1 MELTKTYLER
11 LIADQIEE
19 SGILE
24 YKAARSLGRN
34 NDAKEEVTKDVSAFA
49 NARISNAELR
59 GGLSMRI
66 PIALTPIAHANAK
79 G

>member
-1 MELTKTYLER
+1 MVFIFSYTINASIIT
-11 LIADQIEE
+11 
-19 SGILE
+19 IL
-24 YKAARSLGRN
+24 
-34 NDAKEEVTKDVSAFA
+34 DAPFSPFGFP
-49 NARISNAELR
+49 RISNAELR